1 MTLRDLI
8 KEFRYKPVFN
18 ILYKEYY
25 KEESLSKIQS
35 IDFLCLNIWN
45 NLISKPFEP
54 NKDARIIILIKKEQE
69 INISF
74 YSNIIKNEIISFGF
88 SEISNFDSLGKLMDS
103 GIEVAY
109 ESSCNNN
116 FKLENDKMLAHIFRE
131 IISLYYP

>member
-8 KEFRYKPVFN
+8 KECRYKPVFN

-25 KEESLSKIQS
+25 KEKSLSKIQS

-45 NLISKPFEP
+45 NLISKSFEP
-54 NKDARIIILIKKEQE
+54 NKDARIIILIKKEQG

-74 YSNIIKNEIISFGF
+74 YSNITKNEI
-88 SEISNFDSLGKLMDS
+88 ISNFDSLGKLMDA

-131 IISLYYP
+131 IISCYHPEILP

>member
-8 KEFRYKPVFN
+8 KECRYKPVFN

-45 NLISKPFEP
+45 NLISKSFEP

-74 YSNIIKNEIISFGF
+74 YSNITKNEI
-88 SEISNFDSLGKLMDS
+88 ISNFDSLGKLMDA

-109 ESSCNNN
+109 ESPCNNN

-131 IISLYYP
+131 IISRYHPEILP

>member
-8 KEFRYKPVFN
+8 KECRYKPVFN

-25 KEESLSKIQS
+25 KEKSLSKIQS

-45 NLISKPFEP
+45 NLISKSFEP

-74 YSNIIKNEIISFGF
+74 YSNITKNEI
-88 SEISNFDSLGKLMDS
+88 ISNFDSLGKLMDA

-109 ESSCNNN
+109 ESPCNNN

-131 IISLYYP
+131 IISRYHPEILP

>member
-8 KEFRYKPVFN
+8 KKYRYKPVFN

-74 YSNIIKNEIISFGF
+74 YSNITKNEI
-88 SEISNFDSLGKLMDS
+88 ISNFDSLGKLMDS
-103 GIEVAY
+103 GIEVVY

-116 FKLENDKMLAHIFRE
+116 FKLENDKILVHIFCE
-131 IISLYYP
+131 IISRYYP

>member
-8 KEFRYKPVFN
+8 KECRYKPVFN

-25 KEESLSKIQS
+25 KGESLSKIQS

-45 NLISKPFEP
+45 NLISKSFES

-74 YSNIIKNEIISFGF
+74 YSNITKNEI
-88 SEISNFDSLGKLMDS
+88 ISNFDSLGKLMDA

-109 ESSCNNN
+109 ESPCNNN

-131 IISLYYP
+131 IISRYHPEILP